1 MAATSILIGA
11 AIGAVIAAA
20 VAVPSAIIQT
30 QQAKQAANYKKAIAK
45 ANAQHAQ
52 AVAERE
58 AEELRRNNKFLFG
71 SQRATAAAMGL
82 GFVGTSVEE
91 QQQMDIGLAT
101 LEVEKKLYE
110 GDLAWWQAENT
121 MRQADYEA
129 RVAKYDAWMEAGT
142 DIVKGAALGAVGGVA
157 GAGSAAAGA
166 TKGAVI
172 KAAAK
177 GATSTILT
185 GKLPTMSGKR

>member
-1 MAATSILIGA
+1 MAPVVWIGMAVGA
-11 AIGAVIAAA
+11 AIAAA
-20 VAVPSAIIQT
+20 VAVPTAIIQT
-30 QQAKQAANYKKAIAK
+30 QQAKQAAKYKKAIAE
-45 ANAQHAQ
+45 ANAKHAQ
-52 AVAERE
+52 MTAEQE
-58 AEELRRNNKFLFG
+58 AKEMRRSNKFLFG

-129 RVAKYDAWMEAGT
+129 RVAKYDAWMSAGT
-142 DIVKGAALGAVGGVA
+142 EIVKGAAMGAIGGAA
-157 GAGSAAAGA
+157 GAGTAAVGA
-166 TKGAVI
+166 TKGAVAM
-172 KAAAK
+172 AAAK
-177 GATSTILT
+177 GAASTVAT
-185 GKLPTMSGKR
+185 GRIPTKMSGSN

>member
-1 MAATSILIGA
+1 MTGA
-11 AIGAVIAAA
+11 EWAVGMLIGAVIAAA
-20 VAVPSAIIQT
+20 VAVPTAIVHT
-30 QQAKQAANYKKAIAK
+30 QQAKQAAKYKKAIAE
-45 ANAQHAQ
+45 ANAKHAQ
-52 AVAERE
+52 MTAEQE
-58 AEELRRNNKFLFG
+58 AEEMRRNNKFLFG

-129 RVAKYDAWMEAGT
+129 RVAKYNAWMDAGT
-142 DIVKGAALGAVGGVA
+142 SIVAGAALGAVGG
-157 GAGSAAAGA
+157 AAAGA
-166 TKGAVI
+166 GAGF
-172 KAAAK
+172 KAAAASAAK
-177 GATSTILT
+177 TVIT
-185 GKLPTMSGKR
+185 GQLPTKAASTMSGKN

>member
-1 MAATSILIGA
+1 MADGGILIGA

-30 QQAKQAANYKKAIAK
+30 QQAKQAANYKKAIAE

-52 AVAERE
+52 SVAERE
-58 AEELRRNNKFLFG
+58 AEEMRRSNKFLFG

-121 MRQADYEA
+121 IRQADYEA
-129 RVAKYDAWMEAGT
+129 RVAKYDAWMESGT
-142 DIVKGAALGAVGGVA
+142 AIV
-157 GAGSAAAGA
+157 
-166 TKGAVI
+166 
-172 KAAAK
+172 
-177 GATSTILT
+177 
-185 GKLPTMSGKR
+185 

>member
-1 MAATSILIGA
+1 MTGA
-11 AIGAVIAAA
+11 EWAVGMLIGAVIAAA
-20 VAVPSAIIQT
+20 VAVPTAIVQT
-30 QQAKQAANYKKAIAK
+30 QQAKQAAKYKKAIAE
-45 ANAQHAQ
+45 ANAKHAQ
-52 AVAERE
+52 MTAEQE
-58 AEELRRNNKFLFG
+58 AEEMRRNNKFLFG

-129 RVAKYDAWMEAGT
+129 RVAKYDAWMSAGT
-142 DIVKGAALGAVGGVA
+142 SIVAGAALGAVGGAAA
-157 GAGSAAAGA
+157 GAGAGFKAAAGSAAK
-166 TKGAVI
+166 TVI
-172 KAAAK
+172 TGQIPTKAA
-177 GATSTILT
+177 S
-185 GKLPTMSGKR
+185 TMSGKN